1 MVYRYGISAVQ
12 FYSRWWSW
20 CRSWAVEWCGQRAG
34 SLAGRREAATRHHS
48 SDTLKVRSSSQK
60 VRVARDGTMLS
71 SKVGPFWSWR
81 KARLSPP
88 LHQKTLPGTVHSYN
102 LLDSPLVKLRDMYR
116 WCLVIVVAYLHPGT
130 QSMHNQSCLKFGSLA
145 ELLFQR
151 GTHLPL
157 SPLPHAS
164 LLPPEEIRASNARRV
179 SPVNAS
185 SFLLL
190 KLLSTSLL

>member
-1 MVYRYGISAVQ
+1 LQEDAKQLRVTTHRITLNSARPVTRRVLHEMAQ
-12 FYSRWWSW
+12 
-20 CRSWAVEWCGQRAG
+20 CR
-34 SLAGRREAATRHHS
+34 
-48 SDTLKVRSSSQK
+48 
-60 VRVARDGTMLS
+60 AR
-71 SKVGPFWSWR
+71 KW
-81 KARLSPP
+81 KARLLPP
-88 LHQKTLPGTVHSYN
+88 LQLKTLPGTVHSYN
-102 LLDSPLVKLRDMYR
+102 LLDSPLVKLRDIYR
-116 WCLVIVVAYLHPGT
+116 WCLVIVVAQLHPGT
-130 QSMHNQSCLKFGSLA
+130 QNVHNQSCLKFGSLA

-164 LLPPEEIRASNARRV
+164 LLPPEEIRASNSRRV

>member
-1 MVYRYGISAVQ
+1 MEW
-12 FYSRWWSW
+12 YS
-20 CRSWAVEWCGQRAG
+20 QRAG

-48 SDTLKVRSSSQK
+48 SDNLKFRSSSHK
-60 VRVARDGTMLS
+60 ARVARDGTMSS
-71 SKVGPFWSWR
+71 SKVGPSWSWR
-81 KARLSPP
+81 KARLLPP
-88 LHQKTLPGTVHSYN
+88 LQLKTLPGTVHSYN
-102 LLDSPLVKLRDMYR
+102 LLDSPLVKLRDIYR
-116 WCLVIVVAYLHPGT
+116 WCLVIVVAQLHPGT
-130 QSMHNQSCLKFGSLA
+130 QNVHNQSCLKFGSLA

-157 SPLPHAS
+157 SPLRHAS